1 MPTAPS
7 PPGNSDSRAD
17 HPINAIVQPANHKPT
32 PSAPTPSF
40 GTLSRRAFL
49 GTLAA
54 AGTPMLAFARDT
66 TPQGGSLFLRPG
78 TPRSRVVQVDSPHV
92 LSDPLVHRNL
102 LAEMLDVLLTEVTHQ
117 PTSSHAWQSL
127 LRRDDVIGLKFNRSG
142 RDTIG
147 TSPWMLAAIVRSLV
161 NAGFEPKQIVCME
174 APARPDVEFGT
185 TLPAPG
191 YDEAP
196 TDFTSGAD
204 QLAAVLR
211 QVTAII
217 NIPFL
222 KTHNIAGMTCGLK
235 NLSHALV
242 KHPARYHANKCSPY
256 IADIVALPQIRGKL
270 RLTIVD
276 ALRVM
281 VEGGPDGTGEH
292 LSDAGILL
300 ASTDPV
306 ATDAIGLLTL
316 NDRRRLRGLPPVAAS
331 PARIPY
337 LAHAHRIGLGIA
349 VLHGIELGR
358 FPL

>member
-1 MPTAPS
+1 MQ
-7 PPGNSDSRAD
+7 PPRHDGRPGAAD
-17 HPINAIVQPANHKPT
+17 PQVERW
-32 PSAPTPSF
+32 
-40 GTLSRRAFL
+40 SRRAFL
-49 GTLAA
+49 SALAA
-54 AGTPMLAFARDT
+54 AGAPVLALARDA
-66 TPQGGSLFLRPG
+66 TPRGASLFLRPG
-78 TPRSRVVQVDSPHV
+78 APRSRVVQVDSPHV
-92 LSDPLVHRNL
+92 LIEPRVHRNL
-102 LAEMLDVLLTEVTHQ
+102 LAEMLDTLLREVTQQ
-117 PTSSHAWQSL
+117 PTSKQAWRSL
-127 LRRDDVIGLKFNRSG
+127 MRDDDVIGLKFNRSG
-142 RDTIG
+142 SDVIG
-147 TSPWMLAAIVRSLV
+147 TSPWLLAALVHSLT
-161 NAGFEPKQIVCME
+161 NAGFEPQQIVCIE
-174 APARPDVEFGT
+174 APGRPDLEFGT

-191 YDEAP
+191 YDETP
-196 TDFTSGAD
+196 TDFHSGAD
-204 QLAAVLR
+204 QLAGVLR
-211 QVTAII
+211 QITALI

-242 KHPARYHANKCSPY
+242 KHPARYHANHCSPY
-256 IADIVALPQIRGKL
+256 IADIVALPQIRDKL

-281 VEGGPDGTGEH
+281 VEGGPDGTGDH

-306 ATDAIGLLTL
+306 AVDAIGLLTL
-316 NDRRRLRGLPPVAAS
+316 NDRRRLRGLPPVSAS